1 MTPRGFSLL
10 EILVV
15 IAIIAIL
22 MGIAMP
28 VLSAARTAAHRA
40 QCANNQRQIA
50 MAARLYAADFRDFMG
65 QAAALD
71 YRTATDANNGQS
83 LPSDFVKA
91 GFNNPLTRQP
101 DHYLA
106 MNYLPLST
114 NYKGNPGSDM
124 FICPSVL
131 KYYDTIANN
140 YWQGKGNVESHY
152 FFSTLLT
159 RPTKTTVTVKAKNN
173 VWGPYRSSQIL
184 QPNGTFLLGDA
195 MGFSDPV
202 DSTQPAAMVDT
213 WNWDQIGDKSTV
225 FGVATTF
232 TSNWMN
238 VPAPFHRGG
247 PNGLFYDGHVE
258 TILQPPPDN
267 PFLLRPH
274 FTANFS
280 GQRE

>member
-1 MTPRGFSLL
+1 M

-22 MGIAMP
+22 LGIAMP
-28 VLSAARTAAHRA
+28 ALSAARSATHRA

-50 MAARLYAADFRDFMG
+50 MAARLYAADFRDYMG

-71 YRTATDANNGQS
+71 YRTATHTNNGQS
-83 LPSDFVKA
+83 LPSDFIKA
-91 GFNNPLTRQP
+91 GFTNPLTRHP

-106 MNYLPLST
+106 LNYLPLST

-124 FICPSVL
+124 FICPSVS
-131 KYYDTIANN
+131 KHYNTIANT

-159 RPTKTTVTVKAKNN
+159 RPTLTTVVVKAKNN

-184 QPNGTFLLGDA
+184 QPNDTFLLGDA
-195 MGFSDPV
+195 MGFSNPADPAE
-202 DSTQPAAMVDT
+202 PATMVDT

-225 FGVATTF
+225 FGVAVTF
-232 TSNWMN
+232 TSNWMD
-238 VPAPFHRGG
+238 VPPSFHRGG

-258 TILQPPPDN
+258 TIIQPPASD
-267 PFLLRPH
+267 PFKLRPH